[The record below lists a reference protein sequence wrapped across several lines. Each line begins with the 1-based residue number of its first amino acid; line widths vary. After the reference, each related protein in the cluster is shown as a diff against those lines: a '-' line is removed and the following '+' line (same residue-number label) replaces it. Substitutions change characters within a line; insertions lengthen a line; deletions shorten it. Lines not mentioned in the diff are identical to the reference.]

1 MSLGKTR
8 KLYRIVGEEMFRFI
22 RKILTG
28 FIVLFAL
35 GALGYFFVL
44 PKVLPVK
51 YKEQVEKYAK
61 LYDVEESLIY
71 AVIFC
76 ESRFDPN
83 AHSRADAKGL
93 MQVTT
98 ETGWWVASRLDYLDA
113 ETIDLKDPETSIAVG
128 TWYLQWLEDKFHGVQ
143 PTVLAAYNAG
153 HGKVSQ
159 WLADENYSEDGFY
172 LEEIPF
178 PETNS
183 YVKKVEF
190 VQKLYKIC
198 YGM

>member
-1 MSLGKTR
+1 M
-8 KLYRIVGEEMFRFI
+8 VRFI
-22 RKILTG
+22 KKMFTYSIL
-28 FIVLFAL
+28 LFVM
-35 GALGYFFVL
+35 GVLGYFLIL

-51 YKEQVEKYAK
+51 YKEQVQKYAN
-61 LYDVEESLIY
+61 LYDLEESLIY

-76 ESRFDPN
+76 ESHFDPD

-98 ETGWWVASRLDYLDA
+98 ETGWWIASHLDIDV

-128 TWYLQWLEDKFHGVQ
+128 TWYLHWLEEKFHQVQ

-159 WLADENYSEDGFY
+159 WLADEKYSEDGY
-172 LEEIPF
+172 HLEEIPF
-178 PETNS
+178 AETDT
-183 YVKKVEF
+183 YVKKVQF
-190 VQKLYKIC
+190 VQKLYEIC

>member
-1 MSLGKTR
+1 
-8 KLYRIVGEEMFRFI
+8 MFRFI
-22 RKILTG
+22 RKFLTG
-28 FIVLFAL
+28 FVVLLAVMAF
-35 GALGYFFVL
+35 GYFVVL
-44 PKVLPVK
+44 PKILPVK
-51 YKEQVEKYAK
+51 YKEQIEKYAK
-61 LYDVEESLIY
+61 MYDVEESLIY

-83 AHSRADAKGL
+83 AHSRAGATGL
-93 MQVTT
+93 MQVTA
-98 ETGWWVASRLDYLDA
+98 ETGWWVASRVDYLDA
-113 ETIDLKDPETSIAVG
+113 ETIDLNDPETSIAVG
-128 TWYLQWLEDKFHGVQ
+128 TWYLQWLEGKFHEVQ

-159 WLADENYSEDGFY
+159 WLGDKQYSEDGY
-172 LEEIPF
+172 HLEEIPF

-183 YVKKVEF
+183 YVGKVEL

>member
-1 MSLGKTR
+1 MLR
-8 KLYRIVGEEMFRFI
+8 LI
-22 RKILTG
+22 RKILTR
-28 FIVLFAL
+28 IVLLLVVA
-35 GALGYFFVL
+35 ALGYFIVL
-44 PKVLPVK
+44 PKVLPIK

-61 LYDVEESLIY
+61 LYDVEESLIF

-76 ESRFDPN
+76 ESRFDPD

-98 ETGWWVASRLDYLDA
+98 ETGWWVASRLDYLDE
-113 ETIDLKDPETSIAVG
+113 ETLDLKDPETSIAVG
-128 TWYLQWLEDKFHGVQ
+128 TWYLQWLEGKFSGIQ

-159 WLADENYSEDGFY
+159 WLSDNQYSEDGY
-172 LEEIPF
+172 HLEMIPF

-183 YVKKVEF
+183 YVRKVEI
-190 VQKLYKIC
+190 VQRLYEFF
-198 YGM
+198 YGL

>member
-1 MSLGKTR
+1 M
-8 KLYRIVGEEMFRFI
+8 VRFI
-22 RKILTG
+22 RKVVTYL
-28 FIVLFAL
+28 VLLFAV
-35 GALGYFFVL
+35 GAFGYFVVL

-61 LYDVEESLIY
+61 MYDVEESLIY

-83 AHSRADAKGL
+83 AHSKAGAKGL

-98 ETGWWVASRLDYLDA
+98 ETGWWAASHIEYLDV

-128 TWYLQWLEDKFHGVQ
+128 TWYLHWLEDKFQEIH

-159 WLADENYSEDGFY
+159 WLDDLQYSEDGY
-172 LEEIPF
+172 HLEDIPY

-183 YVKKVEF
+183 YVRKVEF
-190 VQKLYKIC
+190 VQKLYEIC

>member
-1 MSLGKTR
+1 
-8 KLYRIVGEEMFRFI
+8 MFRII
-22 RKILTG
+22 RRLVTWLIL
-28 FIVLFAL
+28 FLAVA
-35 GALGYFFVL
+35 AMGYYVVL
-44 PKVLPVK
+44 PRVLPVK
-51 YKEQVEKYAK
+51 YKEQVEKYAN

-98 ETGWWVASRLDYLDA
+98 ETGWWVASRVDTLDG
-113 ETIDLKDPETSIAVG
+113 ETLDLKDPETSIAVG
-128 TWYLQWLEDKFHGVQ
+128 TWYLQWLEEKFHEVQ

-159 WLADENYSEDGFY
+159 WLADQQYSEDGY
-172 LEEIPF
+172 HLEEIPF

-183 YVKKVEF
+183 YVKKVEL
-190 VQKLYKIC
+190 VQKLYKLC

>member
-1 MSLGKTR
+1 
-8 KLYRIVGEEMFRFI
+8 MFRFI
-22 RKILTG
+22 RKMITWFILLLAVAA
-28 FIVLFAL
+28 F
-35 GALGYFFVL
+35 GYFVVL
-44 PKVLPVK
+44 PRVLPVK
-51 YKEQVEKYAK
+51 YKEQVEKYAD

-98 ETGWWVASRLDYLDA
+98 ETGWWVASRVETLDA
-113 ETIDLKDPETSIAVG
+113 ETLDLKDPETSIAIG
-128 TWYLQWLEDKFHGVQ
+128 TWYLQWLEEKFQEVQ

-159 WLADENYSEDGFY
+159 WLADKQYSEDGY
-172 LEEIPF
+172 HLEEIPF
-178 PETNS
+178 AETKG
-183 YVKKVEF
+183 YVKKVEL
-190 VQKLYKIC
+190 VQKLYELC